1 MNTNN
6 TNEKLLIYL
15 DEFRSLLRDYDS
27 NVITMSKFCEII
39 NDKAHKIVSLNTELL
54 EALQDIVNYHS
65 NIETEFK
72 GHKLGGTI
80 PFLKAQA
87 AIKKATE

>member
-39 NDKAHKIVSLNTELL
+39 NDKADKIVSVNAELL
-54 EALQDIVNYHS
+54 DALKVCYKALCTYGNHPI
-65 NIETEFK
+65 IEK
-72 GHKLGGTI
+72 QI
-80 PFLKAQA
+80 QN
-87 AIKKATE
+87 AINKATE